1 MDRKWIIMN
10 FNNFNILL
18 AILKA
23 VFCFLIGYSFALL
36 DEPFKNENKL
46 CISYIIL
53 IILIFILVLSY

>member
-1 MDRKWIIMN
+1 MGRKWITMN
-10 FNNFNILL
+10 FNALL
-18 AILKA
+18 TILKA

-36 DEPFKNENKL
+36 DEPFKNKNKL